1 MLPFAYR
8 VFQAIVQEQTFYR
21 AAQTLNVTPSAISH
35 SVNQLEK
42 ELGFPLFIRNRT
54 GVELTPD
61 GQSILP
67 LIQGVINAEDRLQQ
81 AAANINGLNAGSV
94 RLGAFSSVCITW
106 LPPSFSSSN
115 KLTHRLI
122 STWFK
127 PGSATLPLPLRP
139 DVWTS
144 DSLRSPWPKS

>member
-106 LPPSFSSSN
+106 LPPIIQQFKQTVLLQSFSD
-115 KLTHRLI
+115 KFIL
-122 STWFK
+122 
-127 PGSATLPLPLRP
+127 G
-139 DVWTS
+139 
-144 DSLRSPWPKS
+144 